1 MSSENERPQLL
12 IIGIGNP
19 FRSDDAAGVVLARLL
34 RERVPPGVRI
44 IEETGEGAALL
55 DAWRDAAAVILVDA
69 VHSGAPPG
77 TLHRFDLRGQ
87 EIPRQFFRFSTHAFG
102 IAEAVELARALDR
115 LPPRLIFH
123 GIEGKEFAS
132 GEGLSPGVE
141 RALSSALERTLED
154 VRALMDQPIG

>member
-1 MSSENERPQLL
+1 MSSANERPQLL

-19 FRSDDAAGVVLARLL
+19 FRSDDAAGIELARLL
-34 RERVPPGVRI
+34 RERVPAGVRV

-55 DAWRDAAAVILVDA
+55 DAWRDAPGVILVDA
-69 VHSGAPPG
+69 ACSGAPPG
-77 TLHRFDLRGQ
+77 TLHRLDLRSQ
-87 EIPRQFFRFSTHAFG
+87 EMSREFFRFSTHAFG
-102 IAEAVELARALDR
+102 AAEAVELARALNR

-132 GEGLSPGVE
+132 GEGLSPEVVC
-141 RALSSALERTLED
+141 ALSTAIERILED